1 MKSESKSRYAT
12 KKPGKTEVEPLRRYE
27 DMYNLMEYFKSRKM
41 WDSYLTFMF
50 GLLLGRRIG
59 DTVMVK
65 WSDFYYENGRLKTE
79 ITTIEEQK
87 TGKTTII
94 PISQAVKG
102 AIAVY
107 CRETGVVPQE
117 HLHEYV
123 FNTPTKTEWLSR
135 RDDPIYQEK
144 SFNLNAWCEKMG
156 KDWGVQRK
164 ISILEAFE
172 KQKKYSSLGEY
183 LYWVVEYADIVKW
196 QTDGFRR
203 KFATAVEVCNVE
215 GRVSCHSLRKTFG
228 WIGKMIHPDDPN
240 AMETLQEIFNHVD
253 VATTTRYIGLSE
265 ERKRRYFDD
274 MGEVVESIES
284 GNMDIRVNNSP
295 IVSLKHDDLREVLM
309 FVLRERGGDDIEV
322 FNRAMNMI
330 EEKKLR
336 MI

>member
-123 FNTPTKTEWLSR
+123 FNTPTKTSR
-135 RDDPIYQEK
+135 R
-144 SFNLNAWCEKMG
+144 SNLPRKEFQFECLVRKNG
-156 KDWGVQRK
+156 KR
-164 ISILEAFE
+164 
-172 KQKKYSSLGEY
+172 LGC
-183 LYWVVEYADIVKW
+183 
-196 QTDGFRR
+196 
-203 KFATAVEVCNVE
+203 TAQN
-215 GRVSCHSLRKTFG
+215 
-228 WIGKMIHPDDPN
+228 
-240 AMETLQEIFNHVD
+240 
-253 VATTTRYIGLSE
+253 
-265 ERKRRYFDD
+265 FD
-274 MGEVVESIES
+274 S
-284 GNMDIRVNNSP
+284 GSV
-295 IVSLKHDDLREVLM
+295 
-309 FVLRERGGDDIEV
+309 
-322 FNRAMNMI
+322 
-330 EEKKLR
+330 
-336 MI
+336 